1 MSSPLLSSPL
11 RAGPRV
17 HSVLTMSDVNDM
29 SQPTVPGPAEEADE
43 SIDTA
48 SGNEAADPER
58 TTDADRTATGAAG
71 GELDEAG
78 EDEQIDGGLID
89 RALGEPTD

>member
-1 MSSPLLSSPL
+1 
-11 RAGPRV
+11 
-17 HSVLTMSDVNDM
+17 MSDVNDM

-43 SIDTA
+43 SIDT
-48 SGNEAADPER
+48 SAANDAAAPER
-58 TTDADRTATGAAG
+58 TTDSDRTASRTAD

-89 RALGEPTD
+89 RALDEPTD